1 MPFPIAST
9 VVSHYSYKFQLDA
22 MMKKQQ
28 EAADFARGGGGAN
41 PEGAAGGS
49 VAVRCFSCD
58 QYTEQAART
67 SVRNRAQHTKLRNHL
82 PALIEMKDASNKP
95 PLSPA
100 VASIQG
106 AGGSGTVSPLL
117 GRSMNIKDKTSAD
130 TSTGTDAQFGLSP
143 SPPLSK
149 WAEPADDEA
158 WSTYGSFVAP
168 SPATSSSASATSHR
182 GGGMP
187 SLIVPVVSNA
197 APSSPYQ
204 QSSTMTVSSASHAA
218 AAAESTTTNFSNLP
232 LVRTN
237 QGQRATDTAGKQL
250 PQYMLPTTTSASPA
264 TGNKS
269 SVKARP
275 IHVSPLMGRSMR
287 ASSATTSSP
296 GGATT
301 NTRRPCSPPKLSD
314 QAAYSGVDV
323 VPMVKGV
330 CTRPSTTPP
339 RSSAVL
345 TTIQQAES
353 LECRGGAATLGV
365 VPSTS
370 GRQSQ
375 SQQQQQP

>member
-1 MPFPIAST
+1 MI
-9 VVSHYSYKFQLDA
+9 
-22 MMKKQQ
+22 KKQQ
-28 EAADFARGGGGAN
+28 EAANFARGGGGAN
-41 PEGAAGGS
+41 SEGAAGGS

-82 PALIEMKDASNKP
+82 PALIETKDASNKP

-106 AGGSGTVSPLL
+106 AGGSKTMSPLL
-117 GRSMNIKDKTSAD
+117 GRSMSIKDKTSTD
-130 TSTGTDAQFGLSP
+130 TDARVGLSP
-143 SPPLSK
+143 SPPLST
-149 WAEPADDEA
+149 WAEPADDGA
-158 WSTYGSFVAP
+158 WSTYASFVAP
-168 SPATSSSASATSHR
+168 SSSASVTPHQ

-187 SLIVPVVSNA
+187 SLIVPVINA
-197 APSSPYQ
+197 ASSRPYQ
-204 QSSTMTVSSASHAA
+204 QSSPMAVSSTSTSQAV
-218 AAAESTTTNFSNLP
+218 AAAESTMTNFCNPP
-232 LVRTN
+232 LLQTN
-237 QGQRATDTAGKQL
+237 QGQRVTDTAAKQL

-264 TGNKS
+264 TGSKS

-301 NTRRPCSPPKLSD
+301 NTSNTRRPRSPPKQSD
-314 QAAYSGVDV
+314 QTAYSGADI

-345 TTIQQAES
+345 TTIHQAES
-353 LECRGGAATLGV
+353 LECRGGTATLGV
-365 VPSTS
+365 VPSTPV
-370 GRQSQ
+370 RQ
-375 SQQQQQP
+375 SQQQHQP